1 MLPNLKPIDSYK
13 RNVYSQF
20 GEDGI
25 IEEVLRRISV
35 VQSLSKFCV
44 EFGAWD
50 GLYLSNCARLLKEET
65 FRGVLIEADKKKF
78 KDLLKQFPGTSV
90 HKVQA
95 LVDVNKNSIDN
106 ILSKLDINEDIDLMS
121 IDIDG
126 ADYWILNSLTEYIPK
141 VLVIEFN
148 PTIPNSI
155 DFFQELNFSVKH
167 GSSAAAICRLAN
179 EKGFAL
185 VATTHCNLVFVR
197 NEFTAPV
204 LGQDNGYRIENIR
217 DDSEFIHQVFVGY
230 DGTIFLDSTVR
241 IYWHELYVSEKSI
254 QLLPSAL
261 RRFPSDYNIGQKLFW
276 IVFKPYLRLKK
287 KIYFKNSR

>member
-1 MLPNLKPIDSYK
+1 MLPNSKPIDSYK

-25 IEEVLRRISV
+25 IEEVLRRISAV
-35 VQSLSKFCV
+35 RPLSKFCV

-50 GLYLSNCARLLKEET
+50 GVYLSNCARLLKEEE
-65 FRGVLIEADKKKF
+65 FRGVLIEADKNKF
-78 KDLLKQFPGTSV
+78 KDLVKQFPGTSV

-106 ILSKLDINEDIDLMS
+106 ILRKLDINEDIDLMS

-155 DFFQELNFSVKH
+155 DFFQELNFNVKH

-179 EKGFAL
+179 DKGFAL
-185 VATTHCNLVFVR
+185 VAATHCNLVFTR
-197 NEFTAPV
+197 NEFTVPV
-204 LGQDNGYRIENIR
+204 LGQTNGYRIENIR

-230 DGTIFLDSTVR
+230 DGTVFLDSTFR
-241 IYWHELYVSEKSI
+241 IYWHELYLSQTGI
-254 QLLPSAL
+254 QFLPKFFRS
-261 RRFPSDYNIGQKLFW
+261 FYTDFNFVQKLLWPTYKFLL
-276 IVFKPYLRLKK
+276 KLSGKTLR
-287 KIYFKNSR
+287 